1 MHEMAPL
8 IVFATISWIA
18 WLIFSSLR
26 RYMLAKLQTGLQV
39 KVLEKMD
46 SAQSALAYVESE
58 AGKDLF
64 RSLSFER
71 QEVGA
76 PYRSILS
83 GVRWGIMLIA
93 FGAVFFALRSIA
105 GDHANAHTVIGSLA
119 MALGVGCEIAAAATY
134 FLSHS
139 FGLLKNDAGRQ

>member
-18 WLIFSSLR
+18 WLILSSLR
-26 RYMLAKLQTGLQV
+26 RYQIAKLQAGLQM
-39 KVLEKMD
+39 KLLDKMD
-46 SAQSALAYVESE
+46 SAQTALAYVETD
-58 AGKDLF
+58 AGKSLLQ
-64 RSLSFER
+64 SLSVER

-93 FGAVFFALRSIA
+93 FGVVFFALRSIA
-105 GDHANAHTVIGSLA
+105 GEHANDHTVIGSLA
-119 MALGVGCEIAAAATY
+119 MALGGGCEVAALATY
-134 FLSHS
+134 VLSRS
-139 FGLLKNDAGRQ
+139 FGLLKNDAGR

>member
-1 MHEMAPL
+1 MHALAPL

-26 RYMLAKLQTGLQV
+26 RYQIAKLQTGLQM
-39 KVLEKMD
+39 KLLEKID
-46 SAQSALAYVESE
+46 SAQTALAYVETD
-58 AGKDLF
+58 AGRNFLK
-64 RSLSFER
+64 SLAVEQ

-93 FGAVFFALRSIA
+93 FGIAFFALRSIA
-105 GDHANAHTVIGSLA
+105 GEHANAHTFIGSLA
-119 MALGVGCEIAAAATY
+119 MALGVGCEIAAGATY
-134 FLSHS
+134 FLSRS
-139 FGLLKNDAGRQ
+139 FGLLKKDVER